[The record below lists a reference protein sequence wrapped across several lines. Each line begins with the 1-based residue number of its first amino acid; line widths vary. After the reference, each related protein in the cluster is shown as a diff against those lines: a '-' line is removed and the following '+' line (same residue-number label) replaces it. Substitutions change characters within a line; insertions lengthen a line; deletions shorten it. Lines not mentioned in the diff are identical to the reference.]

1 MTTYVYRNGKL
12 VEKSKAARW
21 GGLFVISDTMDAM
34 RNHADGKIYDS
45 KAKFRAVTKAA
56 GCIEIG
62 NEKIPERKP
71 VKLDRYQRR
80 EQIRQAIYELRNR

>member
-1 MTTYVYRNGKL
+1 M
-12 VEKSKAARW
+12 VEKHLVYSARPSVV
-21 GGLFVISDTMDAM
+21 GVITDNIDAI
-34 RNHADGKIYDS
+34 NHADGKRYTS
-45 KAKFRAVTKAA
+45 KAKFRAATKAA

-71 VKLDRYQRR
+71 IKLDRYQRR